1 MISIGILDILD
12 FLDIRYDVIWSYRE
26 LFIRGIGV
34 TLSLTLIGYIGGF
47 LLGLLVGL
55 GKISKKKWIR
65 IPAKYY
71 VDIFRGTPLLVQILI
86 IHVAVIPTIFGTSLG
101 PFISG
106 AVALVLNSAAYN
118 AEIIR
123 AGIQSIEK
131 GQMEAARSL
140 GMPSGVAMRTIILPQ
155 AFRRMVPPLG
165 NELIALLKDSSLVMV
180 IAVNDLLYAGKVVAG
195 ASFRTWEPYL
205 TIALL
210 YLLLT
215 FVFSKIISYV
225 EKRFSNSYVPSRRKG
240 IFSFG
245 RNQGRENL

>member
-1 MISIGILDILD
+1 MISID
-12 FLDIRYDVIWSYRE
+12 FLDIRLDVIWSYRE

-34 TLSLTLIGYIGGF
+34 TLALTLIGYIGGF
-47 LLGLLVGL
+47 LLGLLVAL
-55 GKISKKKWIR
+55 AKISKKKWIQ

-71 VDIFRGTPLLVQILI
+71 VDFFRGTPLLVQILI
-86 IHVAVIPTIFGTSLG
+86 IHVAVIPTIFGHSLG
-101 PFISG
+101 PFLSG
-106 AVALVLNSAAYN
+106 LIALILNSAAYN

-195 ASFRTWEPYL
+195 ASFRIL
-205 TIALL
+205 GALFNNC
-210 YLLLT
+210 Y
-215 FVFSKIISYV
+215 FVFNPHIYFLENNYV
-225 EKRFSNSYVPSRRKG
+225 CRKT
-240 IFSFG
+240 I
-245 RNQGRENL
+245 

>member
-1 MISIGILDILD
+1 MISID
-12 FLDIRYDVIWSYRE
+12 FLDIRLDVIWSYRE

-34 TLSLTLIGYIGGF
+34 TLALTLIGYIGGF
-47 LLGLLVGL
+47 LLGLLVAL
-55 GKISKKKWIR
+55 AKISKKKWIQ
-65 IPAKYY
+65 IPARYY
-71 VDIFRGTPLLVQILI
+71 VDFFRGTPLLVQILI
-86 IHVAVIPTIFGTSLG
+86 IHVAVIPTIFGHSLG
-101 PFISG
+101 PFLSG
-106 AVALVLNSAAYN
+106 IVALILNSAAYN

-205 TIALL
+205 TIAVL
-210 YLLLT
+210 YLILT
-215 FVFSKIISYV
+215 FIFSQIITYV
-225 EKRFSNSYVPSRRKG
+225 EKRFSNSYVPSRRRR

-245 RNQGRENL
+245 RSQEVDSE